1 MYAYHIVLIE
11 DSAGLATIIT
21 TVLQASGYKVT
32 WYQSLR
38 DFQETDPTIHPQLI
52 ILDAVFLNDTRTPYL
67 ADRLEEQFSL
77 VLLLASHAQD
87 LTRATEIALP
97 PDDYLIKPFGMSE
110 LRLRV
115 RSLLRRT
122 PLTTPLRPQSTLSHG
137 AFTLD
142 TETHTLLVVGEE
154 VPLTTIEHKVMRLLM
169 GHPKRVFSRE
179 ELVNQAWGVD
189 YIGEDR
195 AVDHLLSRLRRKLG
209 TNGKHIETI
218 RGVGYRLR

>member
-11 DSAGLATIIT
+11 DSAGLAAIVT
-21 TVLQASGYKVT
+21 TVLEASGYKVI
-32 WYQSLR
+32 WYQSLSQW
-38 DFQETDPTIHPQLI
+38 QEAFPPLHPQLI
-52 ILDAVFLNDTRTPYL
+52 ILDAAFLNDEHIVLLT
-67 ADRLEEQFSL
+67 DRLEAQFSL

-87 LTRATEIALP
+87 LTRATEVALP
-97 PDDYLIKPFGMSE
+97 PDDYLIKPFGMAE

-122 PLTTPLRPQSTLSHG
+122 PLANTASPRAALHHG
-137 AFTLD
+137 VFSLD
-142 TETHTLLVVGEE
+142 TDTHTLSVAGEE
-154 VPLTTIEHKVMRLLM
+154 VALTIIEYKVMRLLL
-169 GHPKRVFSRE
+169 GQPKRVFSRE
-179 ELVNQAWGVD
+179 ELENQAWGVD

-209 TNGKHIETI
+209 SNGKDIETI

>member
-21 TVLQASGYKVT
+21 NVLQASGYKVT
-32 WYQSLR
+32 WFQNLR
-38 DFQETDPTIHPQLI
+38 DLQETVPAVHPQLI
-52 ILDAVFLNDTRTPYL
+52 ILDAVFLNDIRIPNL
-67 ADRLEEQFSL
+67 VNRLEEQFSL

-87 LTRATEIALP
+87 LTRATEVALP

-122 PLTTPLRPQSTLSHG
+122 PLTAPPRPQTTLSHG

-209 TNGKHIETI
+209 TNGKNIETI